1 MSDAE
6 NVDLEK
12 QISDA
17 ERLLTETK
25 VPVEPEKVE
34 TPPAEAAPVVPV
46 EEIAE
51 TPPVV
56 EEIEHG
62 EKSRLGRKV
71 KRLEDTLTDI
81 KSTLDFIRERS
92 TQTAQPVVEPEPELP
107 ENPTAEEIKEFV
119 KKDRDRFVQRLE
131 SNHAAKTKEV
141 QDAKERYAKDY
152 TRLVEETLDSE
163 EDSEIFKLMTDTK
176 DLTYNQVIKGDAKED
191 FVINYRNATKAIL
204 NKVKPAKVS
213 TVHGKPS
220 PIPTGVNV
228 PSAAVVTSKTYDRS
242 KLSPLEADV
251 AKLFN
256 DEQLASLG
264 IG

>member
-1 MSDAE
+1 M
-6 NVDLEK
+6 
-12 QISDA
+12 
-17 ERLLTETK
+17 
-25 VPVEPEKVE
+25 
-34 TPPAEAAPVVPV
+34 
-46 EEIAE
+46 
-51 TPPVV
+51 
-56 EEIEHG
+56 
-62 EKSRLGRKV
+62 
-71 KRLEDTLTDI
+71 
-81 KSTLDFIRERS
+81 
-92 TQTAQPVVEPEPELP
+92 
-107 ENPTAEEIKEFV
+107 
-119 KKDRDRFVQRLE
+119 
-131 SNHAAKTKEV
+131 
-141 QDAKERYAKDY
+141 
-152 TRLVEETLDSE
+152 VEETLDSE